1 MDWKAPHEAGQSQC
15 SIRLSNEA
23 KMQSE
28 ENRRLHLTKNQGQ
41 SLKGL
46 ASSPQ
51 ASKRSETLRCPKCE
65 GSRIRNRGI
74 FLSFLVTIAGLV
86 VLLLL
91 ENSAAVLLP
100 DKLMLILSFA
110 LVFSFCVL
118 SSAAWSAFLGT
129 KRCVSCGHRFRP
141 LYGTEQRE
149 AETDFPIRL
158 FVLNTLLLFLICV
171 VGRYVMEL
179 LSGAVFS
186 MIVIE
191 VVESTITLLIFIVL
205 SLGYQVVV
213 YLLLK
218 TRIRR
223 ELLWAILLL
232 VPAIVLGADCL
243 YKSLPTVA
251 ARRILSHGELAPL
264 PESAVDIK
272 VFIWA
277 SLFSGEEFLR
287 FRASPDDIERFL
299 DESPILRGAECERF
313 SRKRM
318 RLHSP
323 HDPKKWGEYQE
334 AGHELFVP
342 DSSAPPWYK
351 EEIKQGG
358 RRYIIHPEWGHYP
371 GEVIVDGE
379 EQIVFIK
386 VVWS

>member
-1 MDWKAPHEAGQSQC
+1 M
-15 SIRLSNEA
+15 
-23 KMQSE
+23 
-28 ENRRLHLTKNQGQ
+28 
-41 SLKGL
+41 
-46 ASSPQ
+46 
-51 ASKRSETLRCPKCE
+51 
-65 GSRIRNRGI
+65 
-74 FLSFLVTIAGLV
+74 
-86 VLLLL
+86 
-91 ENSAAVLLP
+91 
-100 DKLMLILSFA
+100 
-110 LVFSFCVL
+110 
-118 SSAAWSAFLGT
+118 
-129 KRCVSCGHRFRP
+129 
-141 LYGTEQRE
+141 YGTEQRE
-149 AETDFPIRL
+149 AEANFPLRL

-171 VGRYVMEL
+171 IGRYVMEL

-186 MIVIE
+186 MIVVEAI
-191 VVESTITLLIFIVL
+191 ESTITLLIFIVL

-251 ARRILSHGELAPL
+251 ARRILSHGER
-264 PESAVDIK
+264 
-272 VFIWA
+272 
-277 SLFSGEEFLR
+277 EEFLK

-313 SRKRM
+313 TRQRM
-318 RLHSP
+318 RLNSL
-323 HDPKKWGEYQE
+323 HDPKKCGEYQE

-379 EQIVFIK
+379 EHIVFIK